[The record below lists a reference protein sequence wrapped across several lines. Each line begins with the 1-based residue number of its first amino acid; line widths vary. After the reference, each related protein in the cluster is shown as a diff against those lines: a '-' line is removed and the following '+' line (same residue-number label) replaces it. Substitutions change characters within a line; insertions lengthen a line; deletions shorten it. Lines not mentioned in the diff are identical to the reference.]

1 MAGETAPVGAPLIE
15 QDAEYLSELLRR
27 HGITARLSRTTDAG
41 ATGRTWQV
49 TVASSRRAEALAVR
63 ANEFNEPRLGEKP
76 RPMSK
81 ARRRWGRAAFL
92 GVAGLLMGLRVGVKL
107 RGGPVVT
114 VLVAAGLCL
123 LAVAAS
129 MLLTGTPKN
138 VEETSVETPAEEPE
152 DKKQPALTEDAT

>member
-81 ARRRWGRAAFL
+81 ARRRWGAPRSWVWP
-92 GVAGLLMGLRVGVKL
+92 G
-107 RGGPVVT
+107 
-114 VLVAAGLCL
+114 C
-123 LAVAAS
+123 
-129 MLLTGTPKN
+129 
-138 VEETSVETPAEEPE
+138 
-152 DKKQPALTEDAT
+152 

>member
-1 MAGETAPVGAPLIE
+1 
-15 QDAEYLSELLRR
+15 
-27 HGITARLSRTTDAG
+27 
-41 ATGRTWQV
+41 
-49 TVASSRRAEALAVR
+49 
-63 ANEFNEPRLGEKP
+63 
-76 RPMSK
+76 
-81 ARRRWGRAAFL
+81 
-92 GVAGLLMGLRVGVKL
+92 MGLRVGVKL